1 MRVPYPAVSLLS
13 GLISGETGYWMK
25 RAKRRAIVL
34 SLAGILFL
42 SVWALL
48 IVAGVIALAR
58 TTDPLTATLAVAGI
72 IAAVALLLIAGLMI
86 MERIERRKARR
97 RQANTSLYATAAMVA
112 LPMIIRSRPLML
124 LALAAGG
131 SALLAKALG
140 SDSSDG
146 SDTDY
151 DT

>member
-1 MRVPYPAVSLLS
+1 MRVPYPAISLVS

-34 SLAGILFL
+34 SLAGVLFV
-42 SVWALL
+42 SVWAL
-48 IVAGVIALAR
+48 VVTAGVIALAR
-58 TTDPLTATLAVAGI
+58 TTDPLTATLSVAGI
-72 IAAVALLLIAGLMI
+72 IAAVALLLIAGLMV
-86 MERIERRKARR
+86 MERFERRKVRR

-140 SDSSDG
+140 SDSSDE
-146 SDTDY
+146 SDSDY